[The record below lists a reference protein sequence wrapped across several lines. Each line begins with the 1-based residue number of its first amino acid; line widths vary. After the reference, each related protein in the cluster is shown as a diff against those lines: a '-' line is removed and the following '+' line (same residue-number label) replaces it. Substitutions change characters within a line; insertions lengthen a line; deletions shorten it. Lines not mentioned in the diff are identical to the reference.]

1 MEESSVCQAA
11 RGAAIVV
18 HAANPPGYRGWSRLV
33 LPMLANVI
41 AAAQKNH
48 ARIVLPGTLYNY
60 DPAAGPD
67 LSEAASQN
75 PKMRKGKIRVAMQQ
89 RLKQAASDGVRTLIV
104 RFGDFFGPQPGNS
117 WFSQAL
123 IKPGRPAWQIL
134 YPGENGVGHAWAYL
148 PDVGEVLA
156 LLAERERELP
166 VFESFHF
173 DGHWDPDGSAMTSH
187 IASALE
193 DPQLPIRR
201 FPWSI
206 VQLAAPFNETLREL
220 AEVRPLWT
228 KPLRL
233 TNAKLI
239 SFLGSEPRT
248 PLNIAISE
256 TLKGLGVT
264 RRTHGPGIAVN

>member
-1 MEESSVCQAA
+1 
-11 RGAAIVV
+11 
-18 HAANPPGYRGWSRLV
+18 
-33 LPMLANVI
+33 
-41 AAAQKNH
+41 
-48 ARIVLPGTLYNY
+48 
-60 DPAAGPD
+60 
-67 LSEAASQN
+67 
-75 PKMRKGKIRVAMQQ
+75 
-89 RLKQAASDGVRTLIV
+89 
-104 RFGDFFGPQPGNS
+104 
-117 WFSQAL
+117 
-123 IKPGRPAWQIL
+123 
-134 YPGENGVGHAWAYL
+134 
-148 PDVGEVLA
+148 
-156 LLAERERELP
+156 
-166 VFESFHF
+166 
-173 DGHWDPDGSAMTSH
+173 
-187 IASALE
+187 
-193 DPQLPIRR
+193 LPIRR